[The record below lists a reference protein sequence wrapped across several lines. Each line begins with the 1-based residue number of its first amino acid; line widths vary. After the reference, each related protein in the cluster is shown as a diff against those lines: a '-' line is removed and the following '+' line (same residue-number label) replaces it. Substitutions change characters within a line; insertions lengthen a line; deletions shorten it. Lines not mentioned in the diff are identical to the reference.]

1 MAAIAS
7 EYLADVLEPEKFA
20 AAIFGVTLAFTVLST
35 NTVGL
40 RAWIR
45 FRKGQFSSDDYL
57 MCTALAV
64 NLIHNSMY
72 LFLWQVFYAI
82 NLVFIKTS
90 ILTTLKAISK
100 GLRYTYAIWG
110 LIVLVS
116 LLSIAGVITL
126 LAKCRPIQSNWL
138 GNGSCIDSDVFVAL
152 SKTAYA
158 FDVLSDLAMA
168 TISTL
173 LLWTP
178 QMRFRSKVL
187 TLAALGLGVVA
198 SMASLIRTV
207 YADAYSS
214 DDNYLFNTGKIV
226 LWTVVECGIGII
238 AGSLPM
244 LGLFRES
251 RRIEKKWEELELQS
265 QVDLTKVAPTHS
277 KAGRV

>member
-1 MAAIAS
+1 M
-7 EYLADVLEPEKFA
+7 
-20 AAIFGVTLAFTVLST
+20 
-35 NTVGL
+35 
-40 RAWIR
+40 
-45 FRKGQFSSDDYL
+45 
-57 MCTALAV
+57 
-64 NLIHNSMY
+64 
-72 LFLWQVFYAI
+72 FYAI

-90 ILTTLKAISK
+90 ILTTLKGIAK
-100 GLRYTYAIWG
+100 GLRYLYAIWG

-116 LLSIAGVITL
+116 LLSIAGVVTL
-126 LAKCRPIQSNWL
+126 LAKCRPIQSNWT
-138 GNGSCIDSDVFVAL
+138 GNGSCLDSDVFVAL

-178 QMRFRSKVL
+178 QMRLRSKVL
-187 TLAALGLGVVA
+187 TVAALGLGVVA
-198 SMASLIRTV
+198 SMASLIRTI

-265 QVDLTKVAPTHS
+265 QVDLTKVAPAHS
-277 KAGRV
+277 RTGRV